1 MRKLFRSKDKTT
13 ATDVVSVAVL
23 PHEVD
28 TDDRSY
34 SRLGWL
40 IVIIGVGGFIA
51 WASIAPLDKG
61 VPVPSTVT
69 VSTNRKAIQHQT
81 GGTVEEVMVK
91 EGDVVTAGQPLVRMN
106 DVMVKSQAEATRGQY
121 FTARAA
127 EARLTAE
134 RDGKSVITISPELK
148 AEMDDPRIAG
158 IISLQNQLF
167 FSRQLAIRSELS
179 GMEESMSGLKMQT
192 RGLEESR
199 DSKKQQLKF
208 LNEQLVGMRDLAKE
222 GYVARNR
229 LLDFERTYS
238 QINGSISE
246 DIGNIGRS
254 QRQITEIG
262 QRKVQRQQEYQK
274 EVRSQL
280 SDIQREADALHNR
293 LLNQDFDLS
302 NVVIHAPVDGSVVG
316 LTVYTKGAVI
326 GPGYKVMDIVPSDD
340 PLIVEGQVPT
350 NLIDKVHVGLPVEM
364 MFAAFNANTT
374 PHIPGVV
381 TQISADR
388 LVDEKTGMPYYKM
401 RAKATPEG
409 KKILAA
415 LNVRP
420 GMPVEVFVKTGERTM
435 MSYLFKPVVDR
446 AKTSLSEE

>member
-208 LNEQLVGMRDLAKE
+208 LN
-222 GYVARNR
+222 
-229 LLDFERTYS
+229 
-238 QINGSISE
+238 
-246 DIGNIGRS
+246 
-254 QRQITEIG
+254 
-262 QRKVQRQQEYQK
+262 
-274 EVRSQL
+274 
-280 SDIQREADALHNR
+280 
-293 LLNQDFDLS
+293 
-302 NVVIHAPVDGSVVG
+302 
-316 LTVYTKGAVI
+316 
-326 GPGYKVMDIVPSDD
+326 
-340 PLIVEGQVPT
+340 
-350 NLIDKVHVGLPVEM
+350 
-364 MFAAFNANTT
+364 
-374 PHIPGVV
+374 
-381 TQISADR
+381 
-388 LVDEKTGMPYYKM
+388 
-401 RAKATPEG
+401 
-409 KKILAA
+409 
-415 LNVRP
+415 
-420 GMPVEVFVKTGERTM
+420 
-435 MSYLFKPVVDR
+435 
-446 AKTSLSEE
+446 